1 MDFSSKDLPDD
12 SSNLCLIVRGAANE
26 SRGQSELP
34 RCIWDALL
42 VMLLELGSS
51 VVPVMSVKT
60 SMLGTNYYLSRDPLA
75 GRMGQSFVRMA
86 AGDGCSAGM

>member
-1 MDFSSKDLPDD
+1 MDFSSKDLSDN

-42 VMLLELGSS
+42 VMLLELGSFL
-51 VVPVMSVKT
+51 VPAMSIKA
-60 SMLGTNYYLSRDPLA
+60 SMLSTNYYLSGDPLA
-75 GRMGQSFVRMA
+75 GRMGQSFVMMA
-86 AGDGCSAGM
+86 AEDSCSAGM